1 MTPTLHAL
9 LVAEIQAERLVATA
23 TLLAGPGI
31 GAKKRSGAE
40 EQSGAA
46 VRGGAKMLVWPE
58 RHAGS
63 LGNRELDGE
72 VLRVAAGALT
82 NQQSER
88 FVFRQDESEWDVFV
102 DVFPPPPQ
110 LVIVGAVHI
119 AIPLV
124 TFAKALG
131 FRTIVVDARRAFAT
145 PERFAHADRLLIGWP
160 GDILPT
166 LNLNESTCLVTLTH
180 DEKLDNPAL
189 LVALNS
195 PVRYIGALGSRRTHA
210 SRVAALKAEG
220 ASDEQIT
227 RIHAPIGLNLGGR
240 RPEEIAVAI
249 IGQIVQV
256 TNEKLMV
263 R

>member
-9 LVAEIQAERLVATA
+9 LMAEIQAERLVATA

-31 GAKKRSGAE
+31 GAKVRS
-40 EQSGAA
+40 
-46 VRGGAKMLVWPE
+46 GAKMLVWPE

-88 FVFRQDESEWDVFV
+88 FVFRQGESEWDVFV

-145 PERFAHADRLLIGWP
+145 TERFAHADQLLIGWP

-195 PVRYIGALGSRRTHA
+195 PVRYIGALGSRRTHTA
-210 SRVAALKAEG
+210 RVAALQAEG
-220 ASDEQIT
+220 ATDAQIA
-227 RIHAPIGLNLGGR
+227 RIHAPIGLDLGGR

-249 IGQIVQV
+249 IAQIVQV

-263 R
+263 G

>member
-1 MTPTLHAL
+1 MAENAL
-9 LVAEIQAERLVATA
+9 AR
-23 TLLAGPGI
+23 
-31 GAKKRSGAE
+31 
-40 EQSGAA
+40 
-46 VRGGAKMLVWPE
+46 
-58 RHAGS
+58 
-63 LGNRELDGE
+63 
-72 VLRVAAGALT
+72 
-82 NQQSER
+82 QQSER
-88 FVFRQDESEWDVFV
+88 FVFRQGGNEWDVFV

-145 PERFAHADRLLIGWP
+145 PERFAHADQLLIGWP

-195 PVRYIGALGSRRTHA
+195 PVRYIGALGSKRTHA
-210 SRVAALKAEG
+210 SRAAALQAEG
-220 ASDEQIT
+220 TTDEQIA
-227 RIHAPIGLNLGGR
+227 RIHAPIGLDLGGR

-249 IGQIVQV
+249 VAQIVQ
-256 TNEKLMV
+256 TINRPED
-263 R
+263 

>member
-9 LVAEIQAERLVATA
+9 LVEEIQAERLVALA
-23 TLLAGPGI
+23 TLLRGPG
-31 GAKKRSGAE
+31 SGAE
-40 EQSGAA
+40 SLSGA
-46 VRGGAKMLVWPE
+46 KLLVWPD
-58 RHAGS
+58 RHMGS
-63 LGNRELDGE
+63 LGNDALDGE
-72 VLRVAAGALT
+72 VVRVAAKALT
-82 NQQSER
+82 SQQSER
-88 FVFRQDESEWDVFV
+88 FVFRQGGNEWDVFV
-102 DVFPPPPQ
+102 DIFPPPPQ

-124 TFAKALG
+124 TFARTLG

-145 PERFAHADRLLIGWP
+145 PERFAHADQLLIGWP
-160 GDILPT
+160 GDILST

-195 PVRYIGALGSRRTHA
+195 PVRYIGALGSKRTHA
-210 SRVAALKAEG
+210 SRVAALQAEG
-220 ASDEQIT
+220 ATDAQIA
-227 RIHAPIGLNLGGR
+227 RIHAPIGLDLGGR

-249 IGQIVQV
+249 IAQIVQV

-263 R
+263 G

>member
-1 MTPTLHAL
+1 MTPSLHAL
-9 LVAEIQAERLVATA
+9 LVEEIQAERLVAMA
-23 TLLAGPGI
+23 TLLAGPG
-31 GAKKRSGAE
+31 S
-40 EQSGAA
+40 
-46 VRGGAKMLVWPE
+46 GAKMLIWPE
-58 RHAGS
+58 RQTGS
-63 LGNRELDGE
+63 LGNGGLDEE
-72 VLRVAAGALT
+72 VLRVAAAALAR
-82 NQQSER
+82 QQSER
-88 FVFRQDESEWDVFV
+88 FAFRQGGNEWDVFV

-160 GDILPT
+160 ADILAD

-189 LVALNS
+189 LVAVNS
-195 PVRYIGALGSRRTHA
+195 PVRYIGALGSKRTHA
-210 SRVAALKAEG
+210 SRVAALKEAG
-220 ASDEQIT
+220 ATDAQIA
-227 RIHAPIGLNLGGR
+227 RIHAPIGLELGGR

-249 IGQIVQV
+249 IAQIVQV
-256 TNEKLMV
+256 TNEKKDAEMLG
-263 R
+263 

>member
-1 MTPTLHAL
+1 MFSSLYAL
-9 LVAEIQAERLVATA
+9 MVKEIQAERLVAAA
-23 TLLAGPGI
+23 TLLAGPGS
-31 GAKKRSGAE
+31 GAKTLS
-40 EQSGAA
+40 
-46 VRGGAKMLVWPE
+46 GAKMLVWPD

-63 LGNRELDGE
+63 LGDAGLDEE
-72 VLRVAAGALT
+72 VLRVATDALAR
-82 NQQSER
+82 QQSER
-88 FVFRQDESEWDVFV
+88 FTFRQGESEWDIFV
-102 DVFPPPPQ
+102 DIFPPPPQ

-160 GDILPT
+160 ADILPT

-195 PVRYIGALGSRRTHA
+195 PVRYIGALGSKRTHA
-210 SRVAALKAEG
+210 SRVAALKEAG
-220 ASDEQIT
+220 ATDAQIA
-227 RIHAPIGLNLGGR
+227 RIHAPIGLDLGGR

-249 IGQIVQV
+249 MAQIVQV
-256 TNEKLMV
+256 VNRKEDGGMTG
-263 R
+263 

>member
-1 MTPTLHAL
+1 MTASLHLL
-9 LVAEIQAERLVATA
+9 LVEEIQAERLVALA
-23 TLLAGPGI
+23 TLLAGPGKR
-31 GAKKRSGAE
+31 AKL
-40 EQSGAA
+40 
-46 VRGGAKMLVWPE
+46 LVWPD

-63 LGNRELDGE
+63 LGDPALDE
-72 VLRVAAGALT
+72 EALRVATVALAR
-82 NQQSER
+82 QQSER
-88 FVFRQDESEWDVFV
+88 FVFRQGENEWDVFL

-131 FRTIVVDARRAFAT
+131 FRTTVVDARRAFAT
-145 PERFAHADRLLIGWP
+145 PDRFAHADQLLIGWP
-160 GDILPT
+160 ADILPT

-195 PVRYIGALGSRRTHA
+195 PVRYIGALGSKRTHT

-220 ASDEQIT
+220 ASDEQIA
-227 RIHAPIGLNLGGR
+227 RIHAPVGLDLGGR

-249 IGQIVQV
+249 VAQIVQV
-256 TNEKLMV
+256 VNRKDDAGMTG
-263 R
+263 

>member
-1 MTPTLHAL
+1 MPSSLHGL
-9 LVAEIQAERLVATA
+9 LVEEIQAERLVAMA
-23 TLLAGPGI
+23 TLLAGPG
-31 GAKKRSGAE
+31 S
-40 EQSGAA
+40 
-46 VRGGAKMLVWPE
+46 GAKMLVWPE
-58 RHAGS
+58 RHSGS
-63 LGNRELDGE
+63 LGDPSLDREA
-72 VLRVAAGALT
+72 LRVTADALAR
-82 NQQSER
+82 QQSER
-88 FVFRQDESEWDVFV
+88 FVVRQGENEWDIFV

-145 PERFAHADRLLIGWP
+145 AERFAHADRLLIGWP
-160 GDILPT
+160 ADILPT

-195 PVRYIGALGSRRTHA
+195 PVRYIGALGSKRTHA
-210 SRVAALKAEG
+210 SRVATLQEEG
-220 ASDEQIT
+220 ATDAQIAC
-227 RIHAPIGLNLGGR
+227 IHAPVGLDLGGR

-249 IGQIVQV
+249 LAQIVQV
-256 TNEKLMV
+256 MNEKKDAKML

>member
-1 MTPTLHAL
+1 MTPSLHTL

-23 TLLAGPGI
+23 TLLAGPGT
-31 GAKKRSGAE
+31 GANV
-40 EQSGAA
+40 QS
-46 VRGGAKMLVWPE
+46 GAKMLIWPE

-63 LGNRELDGE
+63 LGNRELDRKLLG
-72 VLRVAAGALT
+72 VAASALT

-88 FVFRQDESEWDVFV
+88 FVFRQGESEWDVFV

-124 TFAKALG
+124 TFAKTVG
-131 FRTIVVDARRAFAT
+131 FRTVVVDARRAFAT
-145 PERFAHADRLLIGWP
+145 DERFAHADRLLIGWP
-160 GDILPT
+160 ADILPT

-210 SRVAALKAEG
+210 DRVASLQAEG
-220 ASDEQIT
+220 ATDAQIA
-227 RIHAPIGLNLGGR
+227 RIHAPIGLDLGGR

-249 IGQIVQV
+249 IAQIVQV
-256 TNEKLMV
+256 TNAKQIV
-263 R
+263 G